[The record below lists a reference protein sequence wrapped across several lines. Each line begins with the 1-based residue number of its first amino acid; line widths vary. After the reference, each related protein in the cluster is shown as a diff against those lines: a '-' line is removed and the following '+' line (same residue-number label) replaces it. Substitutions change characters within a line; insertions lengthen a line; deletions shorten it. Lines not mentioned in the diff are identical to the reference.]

1 MPAPD
6 QILKLVDRFTA
17 NIADLKSA
25 NQNESSTRQDYIDP
39 FFRALGWDVGNQQ
52 GRSEAEKEVKVEVS
66 IRVDDARKA
75 PDYGFYHNGELQFF
89 VEAKK
94 PIVNLKYGTNAAFQ
108 IRRYAWSTKKI
119 ALSILTDFEELAIYD
134 CRTEPLDKD
143 SADTARLKY
152 FDYKE
157 YPDKWDEIANLF
169 SREAVAA
176 NSLDS
181 YTASLKNQKGIV
193 TVDAAFLKLIEYWRE
208 LLAKNLARRNPNL
221 SQRELNSAVQTTID
235 RIIFLRFCE
244 ERDIQPYEEMKQ
256 LLDYSGIYERLCEI
270 FNRADV
276 RYNSGL
282 FHLKDK
288 DSRDHW
294 MLGLKIDDA
303 PLKEILYK
311 LYYPAPYAFKAIPVE
326 ILGQVYEQFLGK
338 VITLSPSHE
347 ASIEEKPEVRKAGG
361 VYYTPG
367 YIVEYIVKNTV
378 GKLLEGQN
386 PDQAAKLKIL
396 DPACGS
402 GSFLLGA
409 YQFLLDWYL
418 NYYVSHN
425 PTDHYKKKRLRSIST
440 DTGILWQLTTD
451 EKKRILLNNLYGVDI
466 DTQAVEVTK
475 LSLLLKMVE
484 DESAATQQL
493 QLLQERLLPDL
504 DNNIKCGNSLIGPE
518 INEGKM
524 VFPDFEEQLRV
535 NAFDWQS
542 GFPAVFKQG
551 GFDAVIGN
559 PPYVRQESLGE
570 FKAYFQQTYKVY
582 HGMADLY
589 TYFFEKGVSLLRQ
602 DGIFSFIVANK
613 WMRANY
619 GEPLR
624 HWLKQQHIDEI
635 LDFGDLPVFQSAT
648 TYPCIIKITKTAPV
662 TTFEATQVE
671 TLNFGNLSDYV
682 LENHYTINQTILED
696 GGWSMAN
703 AQQQAI
709 LKKLRETGLP
719 FGKYVKGR
727 LLRGILT
734 GLNEAFV
741 IDNKI
746 RELMIGQD
754 PKSAELIKPFVAG
767 RDIKRY
773 QQLEEGRYLI
783 IIPNGWTRVKSGNAP
798 DSWEWLKQNYPAIAG
813 HLEKFSVA
821 AQKRGDKGEYWWE
834 LRSCDYYEEFEKPKM
849 LLPDISLRGNFT
861 LDKDKNFYCVN
872 TAYIIGDS
880 SPYLLGILNSQLI
893 TFFYSN
899 LSSSY
904 RGGYLRFIYQYIE
917 QLPIRVIN
925 FDDPADKARHDD
937 MVRLVERMLDL
948 YKRVAAAN
956 LSHEKTALQRQI
968 EATDKQIDQLVYQLY
983 QLTPEEI
990 TIVEG

>member
-193 TVDAAFLKLIEYWRE
+193 TVDAAFLKLIEHWRE

-425 PTDHYKKKRLRSIST
+425 PSEHNKKKRLRSIST

-475 LSLLLKMVE
+475 LSLLLKMME

-504 DNNIKCGNSLIGPE
+504 DNNIKCGNSLIGPDFYD
-518 INEGKM
+518 GQM
-524 VFPDFEEQLRV
+524 VFPDYEEQLRINV
-535 NAFDWQS
+535 FDWQS

-559 PPYVRQESLGE
+559 PPYGAEFAQKTNDYLKAHFVTNVWRVESYLLFVE
-570 FKAYFQQTYKVY
+570 KA
-582 HGMADLY
+582 L
-589 TYFFEKGVSLLRQ
+589 SLLRPQ
-602 DGIFSFIVANK
+602 GLFGYIIPDTYLNLGFTQVLRDLLLQNTILQEVVLLPSNVFGGATVDTTLLFTSKVKKTDSFHPSEVKIKTFNKKGASTDLDNPVREFFISTKSWYEQKAFNLQSNSSEVSIFTKMEKAHKTVENISEMFYGIKTYQVGKGKPAQTEEIRDTKPFTSEYQKDESFLPFFDGKHIGRYELLWKQNN
-613 WMRANY
+613 WLNY
-619 GEPLR
+619 GPWLAEPR
-624 HWLKQQHIDEI
+624 KPEKYEGEKI
-635 LDFGDLPVFQSAT
+635 LIRKIIGKTLIAT
-648 TYPCIIKITKTAPV
+648 YIPETSYCNTLLFVVKIKP
-662 TTFEATQVE
+662 EAT
-671 TLNFGNLSDYV
+671 LSYQYV
-682 LENHYTINQTILED
+682 
-696 GGWSMAN
+696 
-703 AQQQAI
+703 
-709 LKKLRETGLP
+709 
-719 FGKYVKGR
+719 
-727 LLRGILT
+727 
-734 GLNEAFV
+734 
-741 IDNKI
+741 
-746 RELMIGQD
+746 
-754 PKSAELIKPFVAG
+754 
-767 RDIKRY
+767 
-773 QQLEEGRYLI
+773 
-783 IIPNGWTRVKSGNAP
+783 
-798 DSWEWLKQNYPAIAG
+798 
-813 HLEKFSVA
+813 
-821 AQKRGDKGEYWWE
+821 
-834 LRSCDYYEEFEKPKM
+834 
-849 LLPDISLRGNFT
+849 
-861 LDKDKNFYCVN
+861 
-872 TAYIIGDS
+872 
-880 SPYLLGILNSQLI
+880 LGILNSKLI
-893 TFFYSN
+893 GWYFRKKFQISNDDTFPQIMIRDILQF
-899 LSSSY
+899 
-904 RGGYLRFIYQYIE
+904 
-917 QLPIRVIN
+917 PI
-925 FDDPADKARHDD
+925 PLADKARHDD

-948 YKRVAAAN
+948 HKRIAAVN